1 MQNYIKKTLKSG
13 REVDIRP
20 LSWDEF
26 WEFSLART
34 ENIDANA
41 KPIEIIKASRD
52 ARERLLSACVQ
63 DWANLRIVAS
73 LPEVLELEVLIDE
86 ISKAPIAEGNSLPV
100 ADTTATATN

>member
-1 MQNYIKKTLKSG
+1 MQNYTKKTLKSG

-20 LSWDEF
+20 LSWAEF
-26 WEFSLART
+26 WEFNLART
-34 ENIDANA
+34 KSIDANA
-41 KPIEIIKASRD
+41 KPTEIINASRD
-52 ARERLLSACVQ
+52 SRERVLDACAK
-63 DWANLRIVAS
+63 DWASLRADVS